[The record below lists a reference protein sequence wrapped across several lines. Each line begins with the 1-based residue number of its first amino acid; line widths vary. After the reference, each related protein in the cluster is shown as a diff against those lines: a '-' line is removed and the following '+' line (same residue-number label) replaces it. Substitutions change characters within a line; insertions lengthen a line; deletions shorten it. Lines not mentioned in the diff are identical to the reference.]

1 MSSTSKNLSICHVLS
16 VIDGATEEVV
26 DVHEIHPFD
35 LTTFRHQF
43 DVPVESDPEMLDRY
57 AVGPDDTAFLSGAL
71 GLDLPFDFGR
81 FAYFIEAARKDA

>member
-1 MSSTSKNLSICHVLS
+1 MSNATNHSAICHVLS
-16 VIDGATEEVV
+16 ILDGATEEVV

-35 LTTFRHQF
+35 LAAFRHQF

-57 AVGPDDTAFLSGAL
+57 AVGPDDTTFLSGSL
-71 GLDLPFDFGR
+71 GVNLSFDFGR